1 MKFKIKLIILFL
13 FIFLFLTKSYA
24 TQNKILFK
32 VDNEIITSID
42 ILNEIEY
49 LSLLNKNLNQL
60 KDEKIFQ
67 IARNSII
74 REKIKIIELT
84 KYFNIS
90 EVEQENQDILMN
102 EFIRRVGLEKPSDL
116 NLLLKNTNIGTEL
129 IEEKLNIE
137 LLWNQLIVNKYSKD
151 IKIDR
156 NKIKEEILKNNFQK
170 EYLISEIIFNLEKG
184 QKLNDKLTKIK
195 NEIQNN
201 GFSNAA
207 LIYSMS
213 NSAKSGGKLGWI
225 KLNSLN
231 KKIKK
236 QILQTDI
243 GQITDPIVIPGGF
256 IVLFIEDE
264 KSTKIVTDINK
275 EIDLIAKEVGNKQ
288 LNQFSNIYFNKIKK
302 EVEINE
308 F

>member
-1 MKFKIKLIILFL
+1 MKFKINLIVLFL
-13 FIFLFLTKSYA
+13 INFLFSTESNA
-24 TQNKILFK
+24 IQNKILFK

-49 LSLLNKNLNQL
+49 LSLLNKNLNEL

-67 IARNSII
+67 IAKNSVI
-74 REKIKIIELT
+74 REKIKLIELT
-84 KYFNIS
+84 KYFEIS
-90 EVEQENQDILMN
+90 EIEKKYQNILMN
-102 EFIRRVGLEKPSDL
+102 EFIRRVGLENPSDL
-116 NLLLKNTNIGTEL
+116 NSLLKNKNIETEL

-151 IKIDR
+151 LKIDR
-156 NKIKEEILKNNFQK
+156 NKIKREILKNNFQK

-184 QKLNDKLTKIK
+184 QKLNDKLNKIK
-195 NEIQNN
+195 NEVKNN

-207 LIYSMS
+207 LIYSIS
-213 NSAKSGGKLGWI
+213 NSANNGGKLGWI

-236 QILQTDI
+236 QILKTNV

-275 EIDLIAKEVGNKQ
+275 EIDVIAKEVGNKQ

>member
-1 MKFKIKLIILFL
+1 MKFKINLIILFL
-13 FIFLFLTKSYA
+13 FIVFLSTKSYA

-32 VDNEIITSID
+32 VDNEIITSVD

-67 IARNSII
+67 IAKNSII

-90 EVEQENQDILMN
+90 EVVQENQNILMN

-137 LLWNQLIVNKYSKD
+137 LLWNQLIVKKYSKD

-170 EYLISEIIFNLEKG
+170 EYLISEIIFNLEKS

-195 NEIQNN
+195 NEIKNN

-213 NSAKSGGKLGWI
+213 SSAKNGGKLGWI

-236 QILQTDI
+236 QLLQTNI

-256 IVLFIEDE
+256 IILFIEDE

-275 EIDLIAKEVGNKQ
+275 EIDSIAREVGNKQ

-302 EVEINE
+302 EIEINE